1 MVSYPCLP
9 LSHLVDATGVGLSGN
24 WLVTSSAVLQGRVM
38 EQAELRRRARLA
50 IESHKIPNRHPH
62 QLWGVHGV
70 GGPCAICGL
79 PVNQNELEYEVQF
92 AREANPKNRVSGND
106 HFQVF
111 HVHIHCFWAWDVERT
126 VQQPLS

>member
-1 MVSYPCLP
+1 MTRPAS
-9 LSHLVDATGVGLSGN
+9 GLSGN

-50 IESHKIPNRHPH
+50 IESQKIPNRHPH
-62 QLWGVHGV
+62 QLRGGHGV
-70 GGPCAICGL
+70 GRPCAICEL
-79 PVNQNELEYEVQF
+79 AVNQNELEYEVQF
-92 AREANPKNRVSGND
+92 SREANPKGRVSGDD

-111 HVHIHCFWAWDVERT
+111 HVHIHCFSAWDVERT